1 MSEGHYRDLVSI
13 LYDLMAKHPDAEIAA
28 LPGLLFGLRVFSQG
42 NRISGLRFATRP
54 HREALPI
61 AKGQVGSRGRW
72 GQGAGG
78 GARGVRA
85 VLPEAVSLSATLPP
99 TSLCRFT

>member
-13 LYDLMAKHPDAEIAA
+13 LDDLMAKHPDAEIAA
-28 LPGLLFGLRVFSQG
+28 LPGLLFGLHVFSQES
-42 NRISGLRFATRP
+42 RIRGLRFATLP

-72 GQGAGG
+72 GRGRAAGG
-78 GARGVRA
+78 RLA
-85 VLPEAVSLSATLPP
+85 LCHSPSQN
-99 TSLCRFT
+99 LCRFT